1 MNILITGAN
10 GFLGRALIKRLKR
23 EKNFNIFG
31 LVRQKCCLDIDYAIV
46 DLTSTDEVE
55 DIFKRHRFDVI
66 FHFAAVTEHDKI
78 VNDKYRTLDI
88 NLNGTRNILQSF
100 NKYCKDALFIY
111 SSSGKVYGNTN
122 ELPITEQA
130 LVRPINVLGKVKSIT
145 EKIIDFYA
153 VPYNK
158 YVIMRIFNVYGIS
171 QKSTFVIPVIMNQ
184 LKEGKD
190 ITLGNITDKRDYLNI
205 EDLTEAFYKI
215 ILAKDNLKTE
225 EIINI
230 GSGTALSVRDILD
243 EFEKCLNI
251 KINVRV
257 DNSRFRNDEK
267 QIEFCDNSYFKK
279 LTGWE
284 VKNSISTSI
293 KNMCQEYGLTE
304 KYSAV

>member
-10 GFLGRALIKRLKR
+10 GFFGRALIKRLKR

-31 LVRQKCCLDIDYAIV
+31 LVREKCCLDIDYAIV
-46 DLTSTDEVE
+46 DITSLEE
-55 DIFKRHRFDVI
+55 LENIFRQRTFDVI

-88 NLNGTRNILQSF
+88 NLSGTRNILQSF

-111 SSSGKVYGNTN
+111 SSSGKVYGDTN

-130 LVRPINVLGKVKSIT
+130 LVRPINILGKIKSIT
-145 EKIIDFYA
+145 EKIIDFY
-153 VPYNK
+153 VEPHNK
-158 YVIMRIFNVYGIS
+158 YVITRIFNVYGIS
-171 QKSTFVIPVIMNQ
+171 QKSTFVIPVIINQ

-190 ITLGNITDKRDYLNI
+190 IILGNITDKRDYLHI

-230 GSGTALSVRDILD
+230 GSGNALSVRDILD

-251 KINVRV
+251 KINVHI
-257 DNSRFRNDEK
+257 DNSRLRNDEK
-267 QIEFCDNSYFKK
+267 QIEFCGNSYLKK

-284 VKNSISTSI
+284 IKNSISDSI
-293 KNMCQEYGLTE
+293 RNMCQEYGLTE
-304 KYSAV
+304 KYLTI